1 MAKSNPAPDLST
13 MTSFTRK
20 RGVVIGTAL
29 LAMALAAVGAWVTI
43 SVVSKEV
50 AQVNLLPIRS
60 VNFVGDFK
68 RVDQD
73 ELKRIAGG
81 IQTIGGSMLRTD
93 LNQVKAVVRQVE
105 WVRDAE
111 VRRRF
116 PGTLE
121 IQIEEH
127 KPFAR
132 WQLSGAQNENP
143 GDTKQGLLVNTF
155 GEVFAAETEDKLPLL
170 SGPADSAPDV
180 MAQWGAFGKQLEAL
194 GNASTELR
202 LAELRLSPRRAWQLK
217 LENGSTLELGRN
229 DAGAR
234 LARFVRAYPN
244 VPALQLASARVDL
257 RYQSGLAVRGV
268 FAKPV
273 ARPAEKNK
281 PVTKNTRK

>member
-1 MAKSNPAPDLST
+1 MAKPVPDQST
-13 MTSFTRK
+13 LESLTRK
-20 RGVVIGTAL
+20 RGVVIGVAL

-43 SVVSKEV
+43 SLVSKEV

-60 VNFVGDFK
+60 VSFVGDFK

-105 WVRDAE
+105 WVREAD

-132 WQLSGAQNENP
+132 WQSSGTQNESP
-143 GDTKQGLLVNTF
+143 GDTGQDLLVNTF
-155 GEVFAAETEDKLPLL
+155 GEVFAADTEDKLPLL
-170 SGPADSAPDV
+170 AGPADSAVEV
-180 MAQWGAFGKQLEAL
+180 MTQWLAFGKQLEAL
-194 GNASTELR
+194 GTASAELR
-202 LAELRLSPRRAWQLK
+202 PAELRLSPRRAWQLR

-229 DAGAR
+229 DAAAR
-234 LARFVRAYPN
+234 LARFVRAYPQ

-268 FAKPV
+268 VVKPV
-273 ARPAEKNK
+273 ARTAEKYK
-281 PVTKNTRK
+281 PATKSTRK

>member
-1 MAKSNPAPDLST
+1 MTKPVSDKPALESL
-13 MTSFTRK
+13 TRK
-20 RGVVIGTAL
+20 RGVVIGVAL
-29 LAMALAAVGAWVTI
+29 LAMALAAAGAWLTI
-43 SVVSKEV
+43 SFVSREA

-60 VNFVGDFK
+60 VSFVGDLK

-132 WQLSGAQNENP
+132 WQFSN
-143 GDTKQGLLVNTF
+143 GDVDAEQSLLVNTF
-155 GEVFAAETEDKLPLL
+155 GEVFAADTEDPLPLL
-170 SGPADSAPDV
+170 SGPADSAVEV
-180 MAQWGAFGKQLEAL
+180 MTQWLAFGRQLDAL
-194 GNASTELR
+194 GTASAELR
-202 LAELRLSPRRAWQLK
+202 PAELRLSPRRAWQLK
-217 LENGSTLELGRN
+217 LVNGSTLELGRN
-229 DAGAR
+229 DAAAR
-234 LARFVRAYPN
+234 LARFVRAVPQ

-268 FAKPV
+268 LAKPA
-273 ARPAEKNK
+273 ARPAEKKPATNNK
-281 PVTKNTRK
+281 RK

>member
-1 MAKSNPAPDLST
+1 MAKSNPAPELST
-13 MTSFTRK
+13 MASFTRK

-73 ELKRIAGG
+73 ELTRIAGG

-93 LNQVKAVVRQVE
+93 LNQVKEVVRQVE
-105 WVRDAE
+105 WVRDAD

-132 WQLSGAQNENP
+132 WQYSNDEA
-143 GDTKQGLLVNTF
+143 DTDQSLLVNSF
-155 GEVFAAETEDKLPLL
+155 GEVFAAGTEDRLPLL
-170 SGPADSAPDV
+170 SGPPDSAREV
-180 MAQWGAFGKQLEAL
+180 MTQWVAFGKQLEAL

-229 DAGAR
+229 DAATR
-234 LARFVRAYPN
+234 LARFVRAYPK

-257 RYQSGLAVRGV
+257 RYQSGLAVRGM
-268 FAKPV
+268 FATPV
-273 ARPAEKNK
+273 ARPPEKNK
-281 PVTKNTRK
+281 AATKNTRK